1 MAYPPTIIIA
11 QKHLLKQHPTT
22 ANNETIHKFIS
33 RFQKENLLSKN
44 ICEELKTKNHK
55 TPHFQL
61 KSKVHKEGNPGRPV
75 TSSINCHT
83 SNISEYIDYHLQPIV
98 KEILWEVQDIT
109 DFLRKI
115 NQIDFAPDNSYLVY
129 LDAKLLYTNIPNKE
143 GNKSMKTSLEKYSK
157 RTTSTKVIATFLT
170 LILTLNNFIFNCKN
184 YLQTKG

>member
-1 MAYPPTIIIA
+1 MT
-11 QKHLLKQHPTT
+11 
-22 ANNETIHKFIS
+22 N
-33 RFQKENLLSKN
+33 
-44 ICEELKTKNHK
+44 
-55 TPHFQL
+55 
-61 KSKVHKEGNPGRPV
+61 
-75 TSSINCHT
+75 SINCHT

-143 GNKSMKTSLEKYSK
+143 GIKSIKTSLEKYSK